1 METTYDRD
9 GHLAQAWFDQL
20 TLDTKSRIF
29 STVGG
34 NHDYWGLG
42 TPVAALDIDQFGNG
56 NLQFYAM
63 DSVASANIDEQTEEK
78 KESPLVPGAFLDLSV
93 DPDAPST
100 KHKLAKLENFFTYAM
115 IGNVAFILF
124 SGGYDYAD
132 TMPHFEAGAAG

>member
-1 METTYDRD
+1 M
-9 GHLAQAWFDQL
+9 
-20 TLDTKSRIF
+20 
-29 STVGG
+29 
-34 NHDYWGLG
+34 
-42 TPVAALDIDQFGNG
+42 AALDIDQFGNG

-100 KHKLAKLENFFTYAM
+100 KHKLAKLENFFTHAM

-132 TMPHFEAGAAG
+132 TMPHFEAGCAWLKEAKPDVAFIAGHWNDYELGALGCKKKMTVPDVYSETVL